1 MLNKHNFTSLGKVY
15 FKLNKT
21 SRSAIFA
28 ALNLW
33 VIKLLCR
40 KTSQQAILNSGL
52 NKADVYNSLAIIFLR
67 KKKNFSKTKVARI
80 INNGSL

>member
-1 MLNKHNFTSLGKVY
+1 MLKKRNFISLGKVY
-15 FKLNKT
+15 LQLNKT

-52 NKADVYNSLAIIFLR
+52 NKAEVYNSVAIIFLR
-67 KKKNFSKTKVARI
+67 KTLFENQSGADYK
-80 INNGSL
+80 

>member
-1 MLNKHNFTSLGKVY
+1 MLNKRNFTSLGKVY
-15 FKLNKT
+15 LKLNKT
-21 SRSAIFA
+21 SRGAIFA

-52 NKADVYNSLAIIFLR
+52 NKAEVYNSLAIIFLR
-67 KKKNFSKTKVARI
+67 KTLFENQSGADYK
-80 INNGSL
+80 

>member
-67 KKKNFSKTKVARI
+67 KKNFSKTKVARI

>member
-67 KKKNFSKTKVARI
+67 KKKNFSKTKVVRI

>member
-67 KKKNFSKTKVARI
+67 KKKNFSKTKVERI

>member
-1 MLNKHNFTSLGKVY
+1 MLNKRNFTSLGKVY

-33 VIKLLCR
+33 VIKLLYR

-67 KKKNFSKTKVARI
+67 KKKTFRKPKWR
-80 INNGSL
+80 GL